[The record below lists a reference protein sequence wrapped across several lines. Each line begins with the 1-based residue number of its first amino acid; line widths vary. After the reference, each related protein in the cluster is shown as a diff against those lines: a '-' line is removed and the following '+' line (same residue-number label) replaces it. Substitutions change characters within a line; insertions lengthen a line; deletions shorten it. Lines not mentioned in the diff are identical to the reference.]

1 MIAKNENGKW
11 RIVSREITI
20 ENSTFCGA
28 KCVMCPRDEY
38 EKARRWTHMST
49 SLFKSVIDQATDLG
63 VVSLDL
69 CGFGDSFLD
78 PNLSEKLEYVKN
90 TYPSVRIYTS
100 TTAHAVQ
107 GKNLDLACK
116 YFDTIRISH
125 YGFSK
130 ESYEA
135 VHGGGLKYEKVV
147 ENILKLLSVPRSER
161 PYTMVSFLILEENE
175 HEVDAWRD
183 YWEGRADEIAIWRP
197 HNYGGADSVDSLS
210 FKSQDRTVAETP
222 RSCGRPFKGNPF
234 VRTDGSVSVCCFD
247 FNQQLVVGN
256 LNQVPLVDV
265 LIGEALNKVRVVHEN
280 LSFDGCGLLCDGC
293 DQVYDR
299 SDALVYAS
307 NPNRAVDQP
316 NNHPDHMVSLVDGV
330 F

>member
-1 MIAKNENGKW
+1 MITKDENGNW
-11 RIVSREITI
+11 EIVSREITV
-20 ENSTFCGA
+20 ENTTFCGA

-38 EKARRWTHMST
+38 EQVRKWTHMPAP
-49 SLFKSVIDQATDLG
+49 LFKSIIDQSVDLG

-69 CGFGDSFLD
+69 CGFGDPFLD
-78 PNLSEKLEYVKN
+78 PDFGDKLGYVKSH
-90 TYPSVRIYTS
+90 YPDVKIYTS
-100 TTAHAVQ
+100 TTAHVVQ
-107 GKNLDLACK
+107 KKNLELVCK

-147 ENILKLLSVPRSER
+147 ENILKLLSVPRGER

-183 YWEGRADEIAIWRP
+183 YWEGLADEIAIWRP
-197 HNYGGADSVDSLS
+197 HNYGGAGSVDPLS
-210 FKSQDRTVAETP
+210 FKTQDRTVAETP

-234 VRTDGSVSVCCFD
+234 IRTDGSVSVCCFD
-247 FNQQLVVGN
+247 FNQKLVVGN

-265 LIGEALNKVRVVHEN
+265 LAGESLNNVKGVHDN
-280 LSFDGCGLLCDGC
+280 LSFHGSGLLCDGC
-293 DQVYDR
+293 DQAYDR
-299 SDALVYAS
+299 SDALVYSS
-307 NPNRAVDQP
+307 NPGRSVDQP
-316 NNHPDHMVSLVDGV
+316 TSHPDHMVSLVD
-330 F
+330 